1 MRCAVTLVP
10 VLVLAL
16 AGCSASGDGDEPA
29 RERGGQSKPRSRASA
44 EAGAIRAW
52 STALNE
58 GDYEAAAGYFARG
71 ALVEQSRTVRLPDRR
86 AAVAF
91 NRSLP
96 CKADLTDLEREPRRG
111 TVLAA
116 FRLRDGSGGPCEG
129 GARVRFRVRD
139 GKFAEWR
146 QLPQPEQPNGPVV

>member
-1 MRCAVTLVP
+1 VRRAATLAAA
-10 VLVLAL
+10 LAL
-16 AGCSASGDGDEPA
+16 LSAGCDIGDEERAGSEPRKAASPPPA
-29 RERGGQSKPRSRASA
+29 AGAEER
-44 EAGAIRAW
+44 AIRAW

-58 GDYEAAAGYFARG
+58 GDYEAAATYFAQG
-71 ALVEQSRTVRLPDRR
+71 ALVEQTRALRLPDRK

-96 CKADLTDLEREPRRG
+96 CKADLTDIERESD

-116 FRLRDGSGGPCEG
+116 FRLRDGPGGPCEG
-129 GARVRFRVRD
+129 GARVRFRFRD

-146 QLPQPEQPNGPVV
+146 QLAQPAPPEGPAA

>member
-1 MRCAVTLVP
+1 MRFAVIPP
-10 VLVLAL
+10 VLALAL
-16 AGCSASGDGDEPA
+16 AGCSVGGDGDEPA
-29 RERGGQSKPRSRASA
+29 RERDGESKPRSAARA

-58 GDYEAAAGYFARG
+58 GDYEAAAGYFAKG
-71 ALVEQSRTVRLPDRR
+71 ALVEQTRTLRLPNRE

-96 CKADLTDLEREPRRG
+96 CKADLTDLERERGRG

-129 GARVRFRVRD
+129 GARVRFRFRG

-146 QLPQPEQPNGPVV
+146 QLPQPEQPDGPVV